1 MNKKNY
7 IIIGCSVVSISLII
21 SLMMEK
27 FIYSNEPIDFNRFFI
42 NFGISI
48 ILIIL
53 FILINNII
61 YKNNIDSKIIKKFKN
76 VTINKVF
83 ICISIIIGITFSFCF
98 PLTQIPDEITHINMI
113 YEERNLDI
121 KFSDIDDGY
130 SGYEDLSENDHNKVN
145 KNEYFDLSKKIDTG
159 LRLSIPK
166 LTIIRHFPQYIGMLI
181 GEMLHLPVFLYLTL
195 CELFALAFY
204 IAICNLALKK
214 IPFKKPLMMFIM
226 LLPIC
231 CQQMSSFS
239 YDVVLN
245 SFCFLFI
252 AYIMNLKFAKEKIT
266 MRDILI
272 LLGCLLVISIC
283 KIPYVL
289 LGLLVFILP
298 LHKFEFK
305 TKKRTITFEN
315 IKNIINK
322 HKKLYLIIAIVLIII
337 FCISAYQVLS
347 RIYIGKIFLASILN
361 FTDTLQL
368 FKRSLDIFLPYYL
381 ETIVGNLGIFN
392 VDTSLLFEIF
402 VYISLIL
409 VAFFNYKVVKNKLK
423 VEKINFN
430 IKDNIIIYC
439 VVVLFVYVIILSM
452 YEWTLYCTKIPNY
465 KSFTIAELG
474 DYISKLPY
482 IGGVQGRYFV
492 PILPLILIP
501 LSSSKITNKL
511 LRINPIVYQIIYYL
525 ILYVYLI
532 IVLLN
537 RYWM

>member
-1 MNKKNY
+1 MSKKRL
-7 IIIGCSVVSISLII
+7 ISGGLVLSISFIISLII
-21 SLMMEK
+21 EK
-27 FIYSNEPIDFNRFFI
+27 FIFPDEPMNFVRLLI
-42 NFGISI
+42 NFGISA
-48 ILIIL
+48 ILITL
-53 FILINNII
+53 FVFINNII
-61 YKNNIDSKIIKKFKN
+61 YKNDVDSKIINKFKN

-83 ICISIIIGITFSFCF
+83 ICISAIIGVTFSFCF

-130 SGYEDLSENDHNKVN
+130 SGYESLSKNDHNKVN
-145 KNEYFDLSKKIDTG
+145 KNKYFDLSKKVDIG
-159 LRLSIPK
+159 LKLSIPN

-204 IAICNLALKK
+204 IIICNLALKK
-214 IPFKKPLMMFIM
+214 IPFKKSLMMFIM

-252 AYIMNLKFAKEKIT
+252 AYIMNLKFSKEKIT
-266 MRDILI
+266 VNDIFI
-272 LLGCLLVISIC
+272 LLAFLLIISIC
-283 KIPYVL
+283 KVPYAI

-305 TKKRTITFEN
+305 TKKKTITFEN
-315 IKNIINK
+315 IKTIISK
-322 HKKLYLIIAIVLIII
+322 HKTFYLIFAIVLAIM
-337 FCISAYQVLS
+337 FCIVAYQILS
-347 RIYIGKIFLASILN
+347 RIYIGKVLLASIFNL
-361 FTDTLQL
+361 TDTLQL
-368 FKRSLDIFLPYYL
+368 YKRSIDIFLPYYL

-392 VDTSLLFEIF
+392 VDISLLFEIF

-409 VAFFNYKVVKNKLK
+409 VTFFNYKIVKNRLK
-423 VEKINFN
+423 VEKINFSK
-430 IKDNIIIYC
+430 KDYIIIYSI
-439 VVVLFVYVIILSM
+439 VILFIYLIILSM
-452 YEWTLYCTKIPNY
+452 FEWTLYCTKIPNY
-465 KSFTIAELG
+465 KSLSIAELG
-474 DYISKLPY
+474 DYINRLPY

-492 PILPLILIP
+492 PILPLILLP
-501 LSSSKITNKL
+501 LSSFKITDKL
-511 LRINPIVYQIIYYL
+511 LRINPIVYQIIYYVV
-525 ILYVYLI
+525 LYVYLV

-537 RYWM
+537 RYWI